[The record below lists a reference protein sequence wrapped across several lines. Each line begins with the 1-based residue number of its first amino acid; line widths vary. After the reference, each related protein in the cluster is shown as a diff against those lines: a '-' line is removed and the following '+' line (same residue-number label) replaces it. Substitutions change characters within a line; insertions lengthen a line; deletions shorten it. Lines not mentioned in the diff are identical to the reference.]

1 VERKVTMTTYLALF
15 ALAAAVAAPVGAA
28 NPQVKL
34 ETSEGTI
41 VLELEQ
47 AKAPITVGNFL
58 EYVKSG
64 FYDGT
69 IFHRVIPRF
78 MIQGGGFTANLEQ
91 KPTREPIVNESA
103 NGLVNKRGTIAM
115 ARTSDPN
122 SATSQFFIN
131 LVDNAFLDK
140 AKAQDGIG
148 YCVFGR
154 VVQGM
159 KVVDAIAA
167 VPTGNAGGMQ
177 DVPLQPVRIKKAS
190 VVGAAP
196 MAKPHAP
203 RSSGQQQPK

>member
-1 VERKVTMTTYLALF
+1 MTTYLALF

-34 ETSEGTI
+34 ETSKGTI
-41 VLELEQ
+41 VLELDQ

-69 IFHRVIPRF
+69 IFHRVIPNF
-78 MIQGGGFTANLEQ
+78 MIQGGGFTANLQQ
-91 KPTREPIVNESA
+91 KPTHEPIVNESA
-103 NGLVNKRGTIAM
+103 NGLVNTRGTVAM

-122 SATSQFFIN
+122 SATSQFFVN
-131 LVDNAFLDK
+131 LVDNSFLDK

-148 YCVFGR
+148 YCVFGK
-154 VVQGM
+154 VIQGM

-167 VPTGNAGGMQ
+167 VRTGNAGGMQ
-177 DVPLQPVRIKKAS
+177 DVPMEPVVIKKAS
-190 VVGAAP
+190 VVGAAA

>member
-1 VERKVTMTTYLALF
+1 MTIYLVMF
-15 ALAAAVAAPVGAA
+15 ALAAAMAAPVGAA

-34 ETSEGTI
+34 ETSKGTI

-69 IFHRVIPRF
+69 IFHRVIPNF
-78 MIQGGGFTANLEQ
+78 MIQGGGFTAGMEQ
-91 KPTREPIVNESA
+91 KPTHDPIVNESA

-122 SATSQFFIN
+122 SATAQFFIN
-131 LVDNAFLDK
+131 LVDNSFLDK
-140 AKAQDGIG
+140 AKAQDGVG

-167 VPTGNAGGMQ
+167 VPTGDTGAFQN
-177 DVPLQPVRIKKAS
+177 VPLQPIVIKKAS
-190 VVGAAP
+190 VVGVAP
-196 MAKPHAP
+196 MAKPPAP
-203 RSSGQQQPK
+203 RASDQRQPR